1 MSDEKIKHNYMCD
14 WCCADKTRIFYLCDG
29 HIKLIANNEIK
40 KAREETEAR
49 LTKKFSNYLDRLS
62 ETHQKSSL
70 LNVHEVLDEVETY
83 LTERGHGSLGLAVR
97 VRVIE
102 KLSGSDKRGLNR
114 SAGGTSVQEQA
125 SERGLKSPAPAEK
138 ELKTHD

>member
-1 MSDEKIKHNYMCD
+1 MCDEKKLKEIETDYEIFQKEEFDERCD
-14 WCCADKTRIFYLCDG
+14 LIPLPIFLKW
-29 HIKLIANNEIK
+29 ILKREK

-102 KLSGSDKRGLNR
+102 KLSR
-114 SAGGTSVQEQA
+114 SV
-125 SERGLKSPAPAEK
+125 K
-138 ELKTHD
+138 EEV